1 MTEITR
7 ALARAFASLAHP
19 KMLRLAELRRAPVL
33 AAR

>member
-7 ALARAFASLAHP
+7 ARAPASLAHP